1 VRRGVAVGALLCLA
15 ASGCAGTAD
24 RRSPVVVFA
33 ATSLNDSF
41 NAMANAFADG
51 QSRYAVRF
59 SFAGS
64 QQLASQVQQGAP
76 VDVLA
81 TADRASMQ
89 SVQRA
94 TARTPAVFAGN
105 RLVIAVR
112 AGNPKAISGL
122 ADLGRPDLRVVLA
135 APQVPAGR
143 YARQALATVGVTVK
157 PVSLE
162 DNVGGVVTKVGLG
175 EADAGIVYVTD
186 VRGPGKDAQAV
197 AIPDG
202 QNVSAEYLIA
212 PLRAA
217 HQRAGASAFVSF
229 VQSSKGQALLRRYG
243 FLPPP

>member
-1 VRRGVAVGALLCLA
+1 MRRGVVVGALLCLA
-15 ASGCAGTAD
+15 ASGCAGRAD
-24 RRSPVVVFA
+24 RRSPVTVFA
-33 ATSLNDSF
+33 ASSLSDAF
-41 NAMANAFADG
+41 DAMAKPFADS
-51 QSRYAVRF
+51 QDRYSVRF

-81 TADRASMQ
+81 TADRPSMQ

-94 TARTPAVFAGN
+94 TARPPAVFAGN

-112 AGNPKAISGL
+112 AGNPKAVSGL
-122 ADLGRPDLRVVLA
+122 ADLARSDIRVVLA

-143 YARQALATVGVTVK
+143 YARQALAMAGVAVS

-186 VRGPGKDAQAV
+186 VRGRGKDVQAV
-197 AIPDG
+197 AIPEG

-229 VQSSKGQALLRRYG
+229 VQSSEGQAVLRRLG